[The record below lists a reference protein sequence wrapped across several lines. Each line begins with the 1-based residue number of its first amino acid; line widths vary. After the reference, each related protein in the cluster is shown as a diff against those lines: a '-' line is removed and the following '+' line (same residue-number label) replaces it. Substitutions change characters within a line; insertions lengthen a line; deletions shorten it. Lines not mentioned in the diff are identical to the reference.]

1 MFLVNSRYP
10 RFAAAPL
17 SSESKSH
24 HLRGHAFSRSYG
36 INLQSSLTTVIS
48 SALGYSPHPPVLVW
62 GTSIKYS
69 QREAFLG
76 SMESATNSVSEELL
90 PHHTSALMILR
101 FYPKESAYVLRLG
114 RPEPS

>member
-10 RFAAAPL
+10 RFAVASL
-17 SSESKSH
+17 SSKREAY
-24 HLRGHAFSRSYG
+24 HLRRHAFSRSYG

-62 GTSIKYS
+62 GTSTKCP

-76 SMESATNSVSEELL
+76 SMESATNSASVELL
-90 PHHTSALMILR
+90 PHHTLALAFR
-101 FYPKESAYVLRLG
+101 FYPKKPAYMLRLG